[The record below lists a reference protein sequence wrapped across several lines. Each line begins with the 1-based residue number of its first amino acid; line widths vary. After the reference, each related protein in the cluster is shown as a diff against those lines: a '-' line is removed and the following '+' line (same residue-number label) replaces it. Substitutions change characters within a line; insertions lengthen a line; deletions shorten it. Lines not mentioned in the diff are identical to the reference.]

1 MNFLLCQ
8 KLISYVRNQ
17 NSGSSGKKDKVEMGE
32 NIAGSEGHFWGN
44 NFVFLNL
51 GSSYVTSL
59 CENSSSCVLTTG
71 ILNHIQITLTK
82 MFVF

>member
-1 MNFLLCQ
+1 
-8 KLISYVRNQ
+8 
-17 NSGSSGKKDKVEMGE
+17 MGE